1 MANHWN
7 TLKISLLGQTT
18 KQPKSNF
25 EPKKS
30 WKYKQR
36 ELEPAPSCLYK
47 IVILFELDT
56 FLIGEGWKVR
66 GWQVPPL
73 KITL

>member
-30 WKYKQR
+30 
-36 ELEPAPSCLYK
+36 
-47 IVILFELDT
+47 
-56 FLIGEGWKVR
+56 
-66 GWQVPPL
+66 
-73 KITL
+73 